1 MRQAAATAAVPNLQS
16 SSACC
21 SRAHSRSK
29 NETAA
34 AEVRGCSWNDS
45 QVCTAREFARV
56 GGALGAGERGRE
68 GKERAGHRGLR
79 ERREV
84 RNRPPLL
91 VSVRRFLDF

>member
-56 GGALGAGERGRE
+56 GGALGAGERGRGGGACGAAVGE
-68 GKERAGHRGLR
+68 CAARWSSGAGGALPQR
-79 ERREV
+79 
-84 RNRPPLL
+84 
-91 VSVRRFLDF
+91 